1 MKYFLYLNML
11 QLYFFFYLIFK
22 DIYNDWEFLFMKI
35 MFLVNQFGFVIMYVW
50 LKDDDMV
57 EGIEWFVLFLKKILW
72 KLVFYV
78 QSKVVDIIDNDGR

>member
-1 MKYFLYLNML
+1 MKYVLYLNML

-50 LKDDDMV
+50 LKDDDIV

>member
-1 MKYFLYLNML
+1 
-11 QLYFFFYLIFK
+11 
-22 DIYNDWEFLFMKI
+22 MKI